1 MKKRKEEKKYIVN
14 HINTERYKNFAI
26 PIMIKMLNKEEIR
39 MKEAL
44 TLF

>member
-14 HINTERYKNFAI
+14 HINTERYKNSAI

-44 TLF
+44 